1 MEPER
6 TRQGGIR
13 VKTREDA
20 VAACMT
26 LGGCYEDYPF
36 DDPNWT
42 VMRHCGSRRSFALI
56 FEREGRIWVN
66 VKAEPMWGEHWRRTY
81 PAVVQGYHM
90 NKQYWISI
98 ILDGRM
104 TDEEILP
111 LIAESWALTAPKGK
125 LGKVK

>member
-20 VAACMT
+20 VAACMM

-66 VKAEPMWGEHWRRTY
+66 VKAEPMWGEHWRRTGSGAGI
-81 PAVVQGYHM
+81 PHEQAA
-90 NKQYWISI
+90 
-98 ILDGRM
+98 LDQHYTGREH
-104 TDEEILP
+104 DR
-111 LIAESWALTAPKGK
+111 
-125 LGKVK
+125 

>member
-36 DDPNWT
+36 DDPN
-42 VMRHCGSRRSFALI
+42 
-56 FEREGRIWVN
+56 
-66 VKAEPMWGEHWRRTY
+66 
-81 PAVVQGYHM
+81 
-90 NKQYWISI
+90 
-98 ILDGRM
+98 
-104 TDEEILP
+104 
-111 LIAESWALTAPKGK
+111 
-125 LGKVK
+125 